1 MIQFK
6 VGDVVM
12 TSRKRIGVIVIP
24 PEYLVETDE
33 CAISTYDVNDVL
45 QMKNENIRYRIVA
58 PSVKFGNGD
67 VLNISSN
74 QLNKISSIN
83 VKSDTIRKS
92 DFAKVIDFCSKNKIV
107 FEALI

>member
-6 VGDVVM
+6 VGDVVQ

-33 CAISTYDVNDVL
+33 CAISTFDINDL
-45 QMKNENIRYRIVA
+45 REIKNQNIKYRIA
-58 PSVKFGNGD
+58 QPSVKFGNND
-67 VLNISSN
+67 ILQISAN
-74 QLNKISSIN
+74 QLHKIQSLN
-83 VKSDTIRKS
+83 VKT

>member
-6 VGDVVM
+6 VGDVVQ

-24 PEYLVETDE
+24 PEYIVETE
-33 CAISTYDVNDVL
+33 EVAISTFDVNDL
-45 QMKNENIRYRIVA
+45 RELKNQNIKYRVVQ
-58 PSVKFGNGD
+58 PSVKFGNND
-67 VLNISSN
+67 ILQISAN
-74 QLNKISSIN
+74 QLHKIQSLN
-83 VKSDTIRKS
+83 VKT

>member
-6 VGDVVM
+6 VGDVVQ
-12 TSRKRIGVIVIP
+12 TSRKRIGVIVVP

-33 CAISTYDVNDVL
+33 CAISTFDVNDL
-45 QMKNENIRYRIVA
+45 REIKNQNIKYRIA
-58 PSVKFGNGD
+58 QPSVKFGNND
-67 VLNISSN
+67 ILQISAN
-74 QLNKISSIN
+74 QLHKIQSLN
-83 VKSDTIRKS
+83 VKT

>member
-1 MIQFK
+1 VIQFK
-6 VGDVVM
+6 VGDVVQ

-24 PEYLVETDE
+24 PEYIVETE
-33 CAISTYDVNDVL
+33 EVAISTYDVNDVL

-58 PSVKFGNGD
+58 PSVKFGNND
-67 VLNISSN
+67 ILQISAN
-74 QLNKISSIN
+74 QLNKIQSLN

>member
-6 VGDVVM
+6 VGDVVQ

-24 PEYLVETDE
+24 PEYIVETE
-33 CAISTYDVNDVL
+33 EVAISTYDVNDVL

-58 PSVKFGNGD
+58 PSVKFGNND
-67 VLNISSN
+67 ILQISAN
-74 QLNKISSIN
+74 QLHKIQSLN
-83 VKSDTIRKS
+83 VKT

>member
-1 MIQFK
+1 MVQFK
-6 VGDVVM
+6 IGDVVQ

-33 CAISTYDVNDVL
+33 CAISTFDVNDL
-45 QMKNENIRYRIVA
+45 REIKNQNIKYRITQ
-58 PSVKFGNGD
+58 PSVKFGNND
-67 VLNISSN
+67 ILQISAN
-74 QLNKISSIN
+74 QLHKIQSLN
-83 VKSDTIRKS
+83 VKT

>member
-33 CAISTYDVNDVL
+33 CAIFTYDVNAEL
-45 QMKNENIRYRIVA
+45 
-58 PSVKFGNGD
+58 
-67 VLNISSN
+67 
-74 QLNKISSIN
+74 
-83 VKSDTIRKS
+83 
-92 DFAKVIDFCSKNKIV
+92 FCGTLSKYCQR
-107 FEALI
+107 